1 VSLFPVEG
9 YGVEVYE
16 TDMNQW
22 HHFDPSGTAQVI
34 TNNSA
39 GVVGNNLYD
48 VFGVL
53 RHPQGVAQTP
63 WRWVWKTSADEAML
77 FGSRG
82 FWLPER
88 GINIA
93 IQPLAIHVGAIIAV
107 CGLVCVIAGLELW
120 DHWDDCQK
128 ECAESITPVTCWG
141 RCILKICG
149 DNALNA
155 VACAT
160 CACCIAGFVRLPF
173 AAQLCK
179 WLGKKLA
186 DKIPF

>member
-1 VSLFPVEG
+1 
-9 YGVEVYE
+9 
-16 TDMNQW
+16 MNQW
-22 HHFDPSGTAQVI
+22 HHFDPLGTAQVI

-39 GVVGNNLYD
+39 QVVSNNVYD

-53 RHPQGVAQTP
+53 RYEQGNSQTP

-120 DHWDDCQK
+120 DHWDDC
-128 ECAESITPVTCWG
+128 
-141 RCILKICG
+141 
-149 DNALNA
+149 
-155 VACAT
+155 
-160 CACCIAGFVRLPF
+160 
-173 AAQLCK
+173 
-179 WLGKKLA
+179 
-186 DKIPF
+186 